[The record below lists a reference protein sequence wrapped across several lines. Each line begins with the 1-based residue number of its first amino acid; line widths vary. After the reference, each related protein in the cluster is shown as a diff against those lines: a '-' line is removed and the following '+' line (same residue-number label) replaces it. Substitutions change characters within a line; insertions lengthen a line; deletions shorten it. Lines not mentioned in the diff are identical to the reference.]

1 MPEDFSGFPKEC
13 VTFFSELAE
22 NNNKPWFEKNK
33 EDYENYVL
41 APAREFVVELGKRL
55 RKISPK
61 VNADPRP
68 NKSLFRIHRD
78 TRFSKDKTPYKTH
91 LGIMLWEGSA
101 PRMECSCYYFH
112 LEPPNLMLGVGIY
125 EFTKPALE
133 DYRASV
139 VHQTRGKQLA
149 QAIKKIT
156 QNGECTL
163 GGRVYK
169 KTPRG
174 FDADHPNADLLLFNG
189 LHAGVTTKIPK
200 ELYSSAIIDYCFAR
214 YKKMDPLHKWLV
226 ALTERV

>member
-1 MPEDFSGFPKEC
+1 MPTNFSGFPKEC
-13 VTFFSELAE
+13 VAFLNELAE
-22 NNNKPWFEKNK
+22 NNNKPWFEKHKDN
-33 EDYENYVL
+33 YENHVL

-55 RKISPK
+55 RKLSPK
-61 VNADPRP
+61 VSADPRP

-78 TRFSKDKTPYKTH
+78 TRFSKDKSPYKTH

-112 LEPPNLMLGVGIY
+112 LEPPNMMLGVGIY
-125 EFTKPALE
+125 EFSKHLLE
-133 DYRASV
+133 AYRAAV
-139 VHQTRGKQLA
+139 VHQTHGKQLA
-149 QAIKKIT
+149 QAVKKVA
-156 QNGECTL
+156 QSGDFTL

-174 FDADHPNADLLLFNG
+174 FDADHPNADFLLFNG
-189 LHAGVTTKIPK
+189 LHTGVTSKIPK
-200 ELYSSAIIDYCFAR
+200 ELYTAALVDYCFER

>member
-1 MPEDFSGFPKEC
+1 MPEIFSGFPKEC
-13 VTFFSELAE
+13 VAFLSELTE
-22 NNNKPWFEKNK
+22 NNSKPWFEKHK
-33 EDYENYVL
+33 DDYENYVL
-41 APAREFVVELGKRL
+41 APAREFVVEMGKRL

-78 TRFSKDKTPYKTH
+78 TRFSKDKSPYKTH
-91 LGIMLWEGSA
+91 LGIMWWEGSG

-125 EFTKPALE
+125 QFPKHLLE
-133 DYRASV
+133 AYRAAV
-139 VHQTRGKQLA
+139 VHQTHGKQLA
-149 QAIKKIT
+149 QAIKKVT
-156 QNGECTL
+156 QKGEYEL

-174 FDADHPNADLLLFNG
+174 FDADHPNADMLLFNG
-189 LHAGVTTKIPK
+189 LYAGATTKIPR
-200 ELYSSAIIDYCFAR
+200 ELHSPAIVDYCFER